1 MDYDIL
7 TSLKSDLIHYLINE
21 RKQKLRSDR
30 SVQQKRLD
38 EANTLTSDKQNLY
51 ESPLESEIEA
61 VELNAGNLDI
71 QAAEL
76 GTLRSIPEKERKTGV
91 AFGALVRTNTTFFL
105 IAVPFPEIVFKG
117 YRIRGISTQSPLFQK
132 MEGFKEHTEFHL
144 GRIEYVIFEIV

>member
-30 SVQQKRLD
+30 SVQQKRLN

-76 GTLRSIPEKERKTGV
+76 GTLRSIPENNEKQGWP
-91 AFGALVRTNTTFFL
+91 LVRWC
-105 IAVPFPEIVFKG
+105 VPIPHSF
-117 YRIRGISTQSPLFQK
+117 
-132 MEGFKEHTEFHL
+132 
-144 GRIEYVIFEIV
+144 